1 MWSMFSMWFFAE
13 KHLFVMH
20 MPYLFFHNIL
30 FRAFRL
36 FDVLLLCLDWH
47 TQQLAFR
54 SSRLSSCPKPFCLLR
69 CEVDDLWE
77 NRLCHRNVCC
87 LPHPRKHRQFES
99 PAKDCPYWCR
109 RVPTFRRTGFWACCN
124 KIIHQDFAIFE
135 DWHPH
140 LHRLVQLHPISADAD
155 TYKVVCELRAP
166 RKQRA
171 CNQFAIFPLSSL
183 RIIFLSMRFCMFS
196 IVHQTPHCSWACRS
210 FFENSLLR
218 AFWILHFCTSSLSI
232 SYIGVGK
239 LILA

>member
-1 MWSMFSMWFFAE
+1 MFCFSAFVALWSGWS
-13 KHLFVMH
+13 
-20 MPYLFFHNIL
+20 
-30 FRAFRL
+30 
-36 FDVLLLCLDWH
+36 
-47 TQQLAFR
+47 
-54 SSRLSSCPKPFCLLR
+54 
-69 CEVDDLWE
+69 WE

-109 RVPTFRRTGFWACCN
+109 RVPTFRRTAFWACCN

-155 TYKVVCELRAP
+155 TYKVVVNRVHPVNKGLVINLQSFPFHDYELFFCLFVS
-166 RKQRA
+166 A
-171 CNQFAIFPLSSL
+171 CSPL
-183 RIIFLSMRFCMFS
+183 
-196 IVHQTPHCSWACRS
+196 VYQKPHCSWAYRS
-210 FFENSLLR
+210 FFQNSLLR

-239 LILA
+239 LIIA